1 LVHVLSSLFSSSVES
16 PRSYVNN
23 VFSDKQQSTMQ
34 GASFAIAFALSC
46 SHPHR
51 AASFLSK
58 RLNINAATVNL
69 AIWDTAGQERFHAL
83 GPIYYRD
90 ADGDFLL
97 YSAFTFVIFLFTHL
111 SSLYAFVCDFIA
123 SCERVWPCQPPHFFL
138 EFINSFPFFHFIP
151 SNQALFWSTTSQT
164 QKAL

>member
-1 LVHVLSSLFSSSVES
+1 MFEFGPTVSPLPVLPPCNSR
-16 PRSYVNN
+16 RSYVNN

-34 GASFAIAFALSC
+34 GASVMLARASPS

-90 ADGDFLL
+90 ADGD
-97 YSAFTFVIFLFTHL
+97 H
-111 SSLYAFVCDFIA
+111 
-123 SCERVWPCQPPHFFL
+123 
-138 EFINSFPFFHFIP
+138 
-151 SNQALFWSTTSQT
+151 
-164 QKAL
+164 